1 MRAVT
6 LPASQARIV
15 LRSRPI
21 SQADLHWVDTEDRGP
36 SRRTVWTGTGAVR
49 SASPGLKAQPEMEIF
64 NRRSND
70 PLAQRI
76 IQVEPDIDFLGHRGL
91 LRLEHPRRKALTWL
105 GALSL
110 KTS

>member
-49 SASPGLKAQPEMEIF
+49 SASPGLKAQPEMEISIGAAMT
-64 NRRSND
+64 RSRNE
-70 PLAQRI
+70 LSKLSQI
-76 IQVEPDIDFLGHRGL
+76 LTSWDIVAFF
-91 LRLEHPRRKALTWL
+91 
-105 GALSL
+105 ALSIREG
-110 KTS
+110 KR